1 MTDNFFLSFFFVLQ
15 AQYVAVAAVML
26 HFTPY
31 IWEFRDTD
39 ISVCVCV
46 CGVCVCVYALL
57 PLYYMHISGS
67 FKTPIYR
74 CWEFQGTDIS
84 VQVAC
89 SLKLLVYAAL
99 SY

>member
-1 MTDNFFLSFFFVLQ
+1 
-15 AQYVAVAAVML
+15 VAVAAVML

-31 IWEFRDTD
+31 IWEFQDTD

-46 CGVCVCVYALL
+46 CVWCVCVCMLYCRFTAALL
-57 PLYYMHISGS
+57 HPYM
-67 FKTPIYR
+67 
-74 CWEFQGTDIS
+74 WEFQDDDIS

-89 SLKLLVYAAL
+89 GLQLLVYEAF

>member
-1 MTDNFFLSFFFVLQ
+1 M
-15 AQYVAVAAVML
+15 AVAAVML

-31 IWEFRDTD
+31 IWEFQDTD

-46 CGVCVCVYALL
+46 CVWCVCIRFTAALL
-57 PLYYMHISGS
+57 HPYI
-67 FKTPIYR
+67 
-74 CWEFQGTDIS
+74 WEFQDTDIS

-89 SLKLLVYAAL
+89 GLQLLVYAAI